1 MVTPVPPAP
10 DLAES
15 NTPGKLNVP
24 NSENISMIASDRP
37 ASPTRLAMNAFFA
50 ATAAVGLNC
59 QNPISR

>member
-1 MVTPVPPAP
+1 MVTPVPP

-15 NTPGKLNVP
+15 NTPVKLNVP